1 MSSNSLKMK
10 LQLRRDDLSNWLTS
24 VYPLADGELALAKRP
39 DGTVEMK
46 VGYGG
51 KTWSELSSPLIWGA
65 DQIEGLEDALSSLKT
80 SHYEVNSLGELSGSY
95 LNGDTAVVKT
105 VMGVKVTDGIS
116 SDVYSHTAYIY
127 DGDLSVWKAM
137 DGNYSADNVI
147 FDTDLTYTKG
157 IGVLADPGTKGKDT
171 LAAKGKSLEEVLKS
185 ILAASTPAT

>member
-65 DQIEGLEDALSSLKT
+65 D
-80 SHYEVNSLGELSGSY
+80 
-95 LNGDTAVVKT
+95 
-105 VMGVKVTDGIS
+105 
-116 SDVYSHTAYIY
+116 
-127 DGDLSVWKAM
+127 
-137 DGNYSADNVI
+137 
-147 FDTDLTYTKG
+147 
-157 IGVLADPGTKGKDT
+157 
-171 LAAKGKSLEEVLKS
+171 
-185 ILAASTPAT
+185 